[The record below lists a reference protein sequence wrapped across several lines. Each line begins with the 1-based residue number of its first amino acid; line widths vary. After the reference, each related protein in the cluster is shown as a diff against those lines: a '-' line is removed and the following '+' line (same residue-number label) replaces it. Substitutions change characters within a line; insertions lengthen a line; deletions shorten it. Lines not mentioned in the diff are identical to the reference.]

1 MDQRIDE
8 LESRL
13 AFQDDVIETLNG
25 VVTRQQLQLD
35 NLEKEVLLL
44 KQQIKNLSPSQI
56 ANESEETPPPH
67 Y

>member
-56 ANESEETPPPH
+56 ADESEETPPPH